1 MSLILSHFVLTP
13 ALLTHTFDSSHFP
26 PSDLRKHIGYVKE
39 KFIPT
44 LVKNGKEDFIQ
55 DYCESQQKT
64 EMGLILNIAKTFG
77 GVLPVSRLKK
87 SVDGKVLGEYIKAR
101 GILAKPT

>member
-1 MSLILSHFVLTP
+1 MSSI
-13 ALLTHTFDSSHFP
+13 
-26 PSDLRKHIGYVKE
+26 
-39 KFIPT
+39 
-44 LVKNGKEDFIQ
+44 
-55 DYCESQQKT
+55 SQQKT

-77 GVLPVSRLKK
+77 GVLPVKK

>member
-1 MSLILSHFVLTP
+1 MSSV
-13 ALLTHTFDSSHFP
+13 
-26 PSDLRKHIGYVKE
+26 
-39 KFIPT
+39 
-44 LVKNGKEDFIQ
+44 
-55 DYCESQQKT
+55 SQQKT
-64 EMGLILNIAKTFG
+64 EMGLILNRAKTFG